1 MMRAMRNKY
10 NVKVVSFI
18 VAAVFVL
25 GIGAYAMMGMGN
37 VAQAAPTSSIGVVDQ
52 ANIIKDTSSLGVEYQ
67 QQMAA
72 AAQQLQSEFDAKAA
86 NMSDAEKQQYFQ
98 EMQKQFNAKQAEIH
112 KNIQGKTD
120 NAVKEVADKK
130 GLSLVVDKAAVL
142 YGGVDITGEVQ
153 TALNN
158 ALTKE
163 AGKEQPAETKK

>member
-10 NVKVVSFI
+10 NVKVVSFV

-25 GIGAYAMMGMGN
+25 GIAAYAMMGMGN

-72 AAQQLQSEFDAKAA
+72 AAQQLQSEFDAKSA

-98 EMQKQFNAKQAEIH
+98 EMQKQFNAKQAEI
-112 KNIQGKTD
+112 QKTFK
-120 NAVKEVADKK
+120 VKLIMPLKK
-130 GLSLVVDKAAVL
+130 
-142 YGGVDITGEVQ
+142 
-153 TALNN
+153 
-158 ALTKE
+158 
-163 AGKEQPAETKK
+163 

>member
-25 GIGAYAMMGMGN
+25 GIAAYAMMGMGN

-52 ANIIKDTSSLGVEYQ
+52 ANI
-67 QQMAA
+67 
-72 AAQQLQSEFDAKAA
+72 
-86 NMSDAEKQQYFQ
+86 MSDAEKQQYFQ

-112 KNIQGKTD
+112 KNIQGKID

-142 YGGVDITGEVQ
+142 YGGVNITGEVQ